1 MRKVFLKMTMKS
13 LRYDARSGRNVARAS
28 HYGQCIGANTYPL
41 EQSRKKEESMRTCSH
56 WTAAAVLLGTLAC
69 LSTAAVAQSYP
80 TKPVR
85 ILVGFAPGGGTDIMA
100 RAVAAKLGESMKQ
113 QFIVE
118 NRPGANANLAAK
130 LAAESPADGYTIL
143 FMSVAHIMSKPV
155 YKNLGYDIERDLTP
169 ITVVSDVSNV
179 LAAHPS
185 LPARTVKELVALAR
199 SKPGELTYAT
209 SGVASP
215 EHFAGELF
223 KMMTKTNLLMVPY
236 KGGGPIAI
244 DLVAGHVITSFS
256 TMPPIIPH
264 IRANR
269 VRAIAVTK
277 EKRASV
283 LPDVPT
289 IAETVPGY
297 AMSTWYGAVA
307 PAKTPRDIVVRLNQE
322 MVKALALPDV
332 KERLASLGAEI
343 VASSPDETAAFFRT
357 ELAKYTKVAEAA
369 KIRAE

>member
-1 MRKVFLKMTMKS
+1 MNRK
-13 LRYDARSGRNVARAS
+13 A
-28 HYGQCIGANTYPL
+28 CIGICAAAL
-41 EQSRKKEESMRTCSH
+41 
-56 WTAAAVLLGTLAC
+56 TAAALPTM
-69 LSTAAVAQSYP
+69 AQSYP

-85 ILVGFAPGGGTDIMA
+85 IYVGFAPGGGTDIMA
-100 RAVAAKLGESMKQ
+100 RAVAARLSESMKQ

-130 LAAESPADGYTIL
+130 LAAEAPADGYTLL

-169 ITVVSDVSNV
+169 ITVVSSVPNV
-179 LAAHPS
+179 LAANPA
-185 LPARTVKELVALAR
+185 LPARTVKEVIALAKA
-199 SKPGELTYAT
+199 KPGELTYAS

-223 KMMTKTNLLMVPY
+223 RVMTKTNLLMVPY

-244 DLVAGHVITSFS
+244 DLVSGQVMTSFS

-264 IRANR
+264 IRSGR
-269 VRAIAVTK
+269 VRAVAVTT
-277 EKRASV
+277 EKRAAV

-289 IAETVPGY
+289 IGETVPGY

-307 PAKTPRDIVVRLNQE
+307 PAKTPREIVVRLNQE
-322 MVKALALPDV
+322 MLKALQIPEV
-332 KERLASLGAEI
+332 KERLATLGADI
-343 VASSPDETAAFFRT
+343 VGSSIEDTAKIFRT
-357 ELAKYTKVAEAA
+357 DLEKFTRVAKEAN
-369 KIRAE
+369 IRAE

>member
-1 MRKVFLKMTMKS
+1 M
-13 LRYDARSGRNVARAS
+13 LRLTVWMLAALAVPVA
-28 HYGQCIGANTYPL
+28 
-41 EQSRKKEESMRTCSH
+41 
-56 WTAAAVLLGTLAC
+56 
-69 LSTAAVAQSYP
+69 AQNFP
-80 TKPVR
+80 AKPVH
-85 ILVGFAPGGGTDIMA
+85 LVVGFVPGGGTDIMA
-100 RAVAAKLGESMKQ
+100 RTIAAKLSESMKQ

-130 LAAESPADGYTIL
+130 LAAEAPADGYTVL

-169 ITVVSDVSNV
+169 ITVVSEVSNV

-185 LPARTVKELVALAR
+185 LPARTVKEVIALAR
-199 SKPGELTYAT
+199 AKPGALTYAS

-215 EHFAGELF
+215 EHFAGEMF
-223 KMMTKTNLLMVPY
+223 KVMTKTNLLMVPY

-244 DLVAGHVITSFS
+244 DLVAGHVMTSFS

-264 IRANR
+264 VRAGR
-269 VRAIAVTK
+269 VRAVAVTK
-277 EKRASV
+277 EKRAAV

-307 PAKTPRDIVVRLNQE
+307 PAKTQRDIVVRLNQE

-343 VASSPDETAAFFRT
+343 VASSPEQTAAFFKS

-369 KIRAE
+369 KIRVE